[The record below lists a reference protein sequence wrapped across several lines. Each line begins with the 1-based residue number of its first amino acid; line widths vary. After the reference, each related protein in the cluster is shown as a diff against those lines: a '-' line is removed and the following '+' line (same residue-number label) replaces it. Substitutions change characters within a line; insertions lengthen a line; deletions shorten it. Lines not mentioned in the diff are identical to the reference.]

1 MIVEVLLSVFF
12 IFLSLLNHPHN
23 ANKLLILIFIHFYYY
38 RFGKVTVG
46 SSINLEHTG
55 GTEKLR
61 ESKVPVSF
69 VSGFQQL

>member
-1 MIVEVLLSVFF
+1 MEVLLLVFS

-23 ANKLLILIFIHFYYY
+23 ANILLILIFIHFYDYH
-38 RFGKVTVG
+38 FGKVIVG

-61 ESKVPVSF
+61 ESKVPISF